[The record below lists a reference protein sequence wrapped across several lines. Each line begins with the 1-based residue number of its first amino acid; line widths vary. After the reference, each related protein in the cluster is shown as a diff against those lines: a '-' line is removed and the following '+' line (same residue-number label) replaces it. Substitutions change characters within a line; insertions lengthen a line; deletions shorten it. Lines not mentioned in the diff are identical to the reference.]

1 MRGRSERQGQHRKG
15 RMRGK
20 RQQRWRDLVDKNYS
34 FKVKRKAIKVQLKVD
49 FPEEHVDSLLA

>member
-20 RQQRWRDLVDKNYS
+20 RRWRDLVDKNYS